1 MSLILKAN
9 GPPLGNILERLR
21 EFYRKSIQGIRG
33 EGEGGGSIFFKY
45 QHPKGFLKLIWGRK
59 RFILI
64 TTFECIG
71 SKKLMRQHIDAV
83 YMYTLWSPYFVYKVF
98 EESSAV

>member
-1 MSLILKAN
+1 MDPPPSNSLE
-9 GPPLGNILERLR
+9 GLR
-21 EFYRKSIQGIRG
+21 EFYRKGIQGIRG
-33 EGEGGGSIFFKY
+33 EGGGGGSICFKY
-45 QHPKGFLKLIWGRK
+45 QHPKRVFFKLIWGRK
-59 RFILI
+59 RFILM
-64 TTFECIG
+64 TTFEAIG